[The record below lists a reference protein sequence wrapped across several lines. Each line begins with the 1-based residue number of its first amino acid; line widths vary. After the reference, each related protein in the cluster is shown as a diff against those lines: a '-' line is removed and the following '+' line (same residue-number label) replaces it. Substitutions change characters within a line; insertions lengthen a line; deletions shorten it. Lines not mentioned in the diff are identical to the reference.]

1 MFLLRSKQGALR
13 RQLAGE
19 GTHAP
24 RLLLLLLPLA
34 IAISMTFVGCSQTDA
49 SYSPVEVQRALQ
61 SVSDQVPKKIDAAT
75 KLVKVISDGTGG
87 AIFEEIVDTS
97 MVQFPSHDRLMHM
110 LCDVEPGSP
119 PPTTRNPFTSVTYVY
134 RDTNGNELAT
144 VHLTP
149 GECPGQ
155 RL

>member
-1 MFLLRSKQGALR
+1 MYLLHSKQGALR
-13 RQLAGE
+13 CQLAAKE
-19 GTHAP
+19 TRVLRIH
-24 RLLLLLLPLA
+24 LLLVPLV
-34 IAISMTFVGCSQTDA
+34 IAISITLVGCSQTDT

-61 SVSDQVPKKIDAAT
+61 SVAAQVPKKIDAAT
-75 KLVKVISDGTGG
+75 TLVKVSSDGKGG
-87 AIFEEIVDTS
+87 AIFEDVVDIS
-97 MVQFPSHDRLMHM
+97 MVRFPSRDRLMHM
-110 LCDVEPGSP
+110 LCDVEPDSP
-119 PPTTRNPFTSVTYVY
+119 PSTTHNPFTSVTYIY